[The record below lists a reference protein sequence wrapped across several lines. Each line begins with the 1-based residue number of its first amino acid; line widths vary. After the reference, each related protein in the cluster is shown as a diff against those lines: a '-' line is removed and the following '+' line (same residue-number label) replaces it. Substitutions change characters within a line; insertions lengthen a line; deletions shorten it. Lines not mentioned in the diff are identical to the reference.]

1 MGLPEKRS
9 WTGKQ
14 HPSPAEL
21 QDYNCHQGSQPS
33 SMTCP
38 GAGQRMVHRG
48 SGPELCRESVSAG
61 RSLKSQACLEK
72 CDAGKAWSW
81 GVS

>member
-38 GAGQRMVHRG
+38 GAGQRWCTGVRG
-48 SGPELCRESVSAG
+48 QSCAG
-61 RSLKSQACLEK
+61 RVFQQEE
-72 CDAGKAWSW
+72 
-81 GVS
+81 V